1 MVETTRT
8 AVVASQAP
16 NPKDDFF
23 HAVGDDPSWSESYYF
38 YYFDAEQNI
47 GGITRV
53 GFRAH
58 DGWKDYMH
66 IVFLEGRRIVFCYD
80 RKDMPRGDEDM
91 RVGALSLDRVDPFTR
106 WKIAFDGNGQDLAD
120 GAILI
125 TPKRDRPEGWLKLA
139 NVQMEIDFSAVS
151 DPIYMFSAAGRYGHF
166 EQPGRC
172 AGHITVDGQRRPFSG
187 FGLRDKSWGPRPW
200 TAPGKGGGNKPPVEL
215 ASRRG
220 RAGCSTCGSP
230 SVLNENLAFA
240 LNFSKGPDG
249 VYGGGFLYKDG
260 AYHQMLSGGVDS
272 DFEDGSLVHRR
283 NRITA
288 TFENGHAISGVGEIL
303 SLGPSKIPM
312 AGEATPGELRHDA
325 VHARQRRNGARKFG
339 ILVLRQTLTS
349 ARRHT
354 GAGSFRP
361 PDRRLARREE
371 RKANAQVRD
380 RPAGSV
386 RVPVG

>member
-16 NPKDDFF
+16 NPTDDFF
-23 HAVGDDPSWSESYYF
+23 HTVGDDPSWSESYYF
-38 YYFDAEQNI
+38 YYFDPVQNI

-80 RKDMPRGDEDM
+80 RKDMPHGDEDM
-91 RVGALSLDRVDPFTR
+91 RVGALSLDRVDPFKR
-106 WKIAFDGNGQDLAD
+106 WNIAFDGQGQNLAD

-125 TPKRDRPEGWLKLA
+125 TPKRDRPDGWLKLA
-139 NVQMEIDFSAVS
+139 DVQMEIDFSAVS
-151 DPIYMFSAAGRYGHF
+151 DPIYMFSAAGRHGHF

-200 TAPGKGGGNKPPVEL
+200 TAPGTSAADKPPVEL
-215 ASRRG
+215 ASG
-220 RAGCSTCGSP
+220 AASGLFNMWIT

-240 LNFSKGPDG
+240 LTFSKALDG

-260 AYHQMLSGGVDS
+260 AYHQMLSGSVDS
-272 DFEDGSLVHRR
+272 DFEDGGLVHRR

-288 TFENGHAISGVGEIL
+288 TFENGHTLSGVGEIL

-312 AGEATPGELRHDA
+312 PGGATLVNSGMTRFTLDSGE
-325 VHARQRRNGARKFG
+325 
-339 ILVLRQTLTS
+339 
-349 ARRHT
+349 T
-354 GAGSFRP
+354 GLGSSEYWF
-361 PDRRLARREE
+361 
-371 RKANAQVRD
+371 
-380 RPAGSV
+380 SV
-386 RVPVG
+386 KRW